1 MFIRN
6 GQYEKCAFL
15 MLLFWWFASV
25 ILADGPEKC
34 EGVV

>member
-1 MFIRN
+1 
-6 GQYEKCAFL
+6 L
-15 MLLFWWFASV
+15 VLLFRWFASI